1 MTISFYDISVTSYL
15 QVLGGVA
22 GFLEKGSSHCKEN
35 GIDLDE
41 VVETRLYADM
51 LPFRFQIVSVV
62 HHSLGSIKGVE
73 TGLFSPP
80 PSLDD
85 LDYAG
90 LQSLVTNASEELQAL
105 DRNKVEAMASN
116 DVIFQLGDHKLP
128 FTAENFVM
136 SFSHPNLYF
145 HAATAYDILRMKGVP
160 LGKRDFIGQLRM
172 KT

>member
-51 LPFRFQIVSVV
+51 LPFRFQIISVA
-62 HHSLGSIKGVE
+62 HHSLGAIKGVDA
-73 TGLFSPP
+73 GLFSPP

-90 LQSLVTNASEELQAL
+90 LQSLVTKASEELQAL
-105 DRNKVEAMASN
+105 DRNKVEAMAGK
-116 DVIFQLGDHKLP
+116 DVIFQLGDRKLP
-128 FTAENFVM
+128 FTAENFVL

-145 HAATAYDILRMKGVP
+145 HAATAYDILRMKGVA